1 MGRSP
6 DAVATEKVIAVKF
19 AHIGRVV
26 LEPLEIE
33 FLHSM
38 EFVFRIFE
46 VLGEVQLEMAMMPV
60 RVAGLMHLAGIAFR
74 APAGSVALQA
84 ETAVLDESLLSVL
97 VVKHVAADVGGSVGI
112 GIIGLEQGIPLAKCH
127 GDVYFRDAA
136 SVKDIGKALFG
147 RIAAVVAAAA
157 GIVAAAVV
165 LAVILAVIA
174 VIAVVAV
181 VGCSV
186 VQRVLVT
193 GRQNRKCKQRRQQQR
208 KRSSQFHHFIQ
219 KYLSSSQCLRE
230 GCCCR

>member
-6 DAVATEKVIAVKF
+6 DAVAAEKVIAVKF

-33 FLHSM
+33 LLHSM

-46 VLGEVQLEMAMMPV
+46 VLGKVQLEMAMMPV
-60 RVAGLMHLAGIAFR
+60 RVAGLVHLAGIAFR

-112 GIIGLEQGIPLAKCH
+112 GIVGLEQGIPLVSCH
-127 GDVYFRDAA
+127 GDVHFRDAA

-157 GIVAAAVV
+157 GIAAAAVV
-165 LAVILAVIA
+165 LAVVFAVVIA
-174 VIAVVAV
+174 VIAV

-193 GRQNRKCKQRRQQQR
+193 GWQDCKCKQRRQQQR